1 MSRDL
6 LSERLA
12 LYPMWIYV
20 KDRLSV
26 PPAARLRVVVPVI
39 QLRSWYLIRDEA
51 RYGVLPVPVHERSSV
66 CWPGNTDCIH
76 SRYFSHEP
84 HFEPGTALPDRQAL
98 FSWPQIPN
106 YWILTLSH
114 AGDQGATDYDWGVV
128 HPEILRLTLP
138 CSSFRKPDSLSSAQH
153 RSIPMRLAFEV
164 MSIGTLDRV

>member
-84 HFEPGTALPDRQAL
+84 HFEPGVCDLNATQMQCNAHCT
-98 FSWPQIPN
+98 F
-106 YWILTLSH
+106 
-114 AGDQGATDYDWGVV
+114 GDFN
-128 HPEILRLTLP
+128 
-138 CSSFRKPDSLSSAQH
+138 SK
-153 RSIPMRLAFEV
+153 
-164 MSIGTLDRV
+164 